1 MLGAIVRRAIIL
13 SVVAAR
19 IMFAQSPTA
28 PVAKDPPKYVPTEV
42 QSLKLQVLQKDAQ
55 LAQVQLQRLNDALQ
69 QSQQAF
75 QKALQALQAGADEVK
90 KANGWPADTQF
101 SQDQLT
107 FSAPPTPPTPPA
119 KPAEQPAPAKPKEKP

>member
-19 IMFAQSPTA
+19 IMFAQSA
-28 PVAKDPPKYVPTEV
+28 PVPKAGEPPKYVPTEV
-42 QSLKLQVLQKDAQ
+42 QALRLQVLQKDAQ
-55 LAQVQLQRLNDALQ
+55 LAQVQLQRLNDAVQ

-107 FSAPPTPPTPPA
+107 FSAPPPPPPPPV
-119 KPAEQPAPAKPKEKP
+119 KPAEPSTKPKEKP